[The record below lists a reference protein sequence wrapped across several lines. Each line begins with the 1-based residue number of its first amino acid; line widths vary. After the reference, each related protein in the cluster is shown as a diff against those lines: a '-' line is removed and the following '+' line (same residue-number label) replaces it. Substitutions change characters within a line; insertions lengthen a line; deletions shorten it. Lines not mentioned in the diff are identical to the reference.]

1 MHFHPGPLAI
11 SSERGR
17 PGPEVLTPSQAAIV
31 EQLAR
36 GKSTLEASKALGISV
51 HTLRFQLN
59 LTYRRAQVS
68 HRGELIL
75 WALGHG
81 FGKGAV

>member
-1 MHFHPGPLAI
+1 
-11 SSERGR
+11 
-17 PGPEVLTPSQAAIV
+17 
-31 EQLAR
+31 
-36 GKSTLEASKALGISV
+36 
-51 HTLRFQLN
+51 LRFQLN